1 MRASPPR
8 AMHADCERASLLVA
22 GNGDDDVGVRVSTSP
37 GDGYVGRTR
46 AQRAVAVVVAIL
58 GTSAVVSTKSHW
70 SAFPGLGLRNAV
82 HRVDDTTPELEVKTI
97 HVETTRPTAWL
108 GAQPSGDEGEG
119 EVVIDGI
126 DSDAPTSTSAMRTAA
141 IETGFAIPVSDAEL
155 QKHHWLVTYP
165 PGIDLF
171 LENIFVSGADSL
183 PDVVPGV
190 PFDGNDSEY
199 ETDGWAHKPFSNTLI
214 ENERTIGNEWET
226 SFDLGQSSNPNRE
239 TSSDLGQSSSS
250 STDGRK
256 KNSFVACVDHSSDWD
271 VAFPEGWF
279 QGFVDQTM
287 TAGYCLSDI
296 IYDATGDW
304 ETSGCKNADVVLFNE
319 GALIWKGAHRV
330 VGPDNSER
338 YELPQKT
345 HPDQVFVY
353 FAHEAPAGFGGELLD
368 RRLMDQFDYLASAN
382 EKGSSA
388 WWNFAF
394 SARHLTQVRLFPK
407 FIHCLMRRTERSD
420 ASTTTSLP
428 FQ

>member
-126 DSDAPTSTSAMRTAA
+126 DSDVPTSTSAMRTAA

-214 ENERTIGNEWET
+214 ENDRTIGNEW
-226 SFDLGQSSNPNRE
+226 R
-239 TSSDLGQSSSS
+239 
-250 STDGRK
+250 RR
-256 KNSFVACVDHSSDWD
+256 
-271 VAFPEGWF
+271 
-279 QGFVDQTM
+279 
-287 TAGYCLSDI
+287 
-296 IYDATGDW
+296 
-304 ETSGCKNADVVLFNE
+304 
-319 GALIWKGAHRV
+319 LIWASRPTLTV
-330 VGPDNSER
+330 R
-338 YELPQKT
+338 
-345 HPDQVFVY
+345 
-353 FAHEAPAGFGGELLD
+353 
-368 RRLMDQFDYLASAN
+368 RRLIWAN
-382 EKGSSA
+382 R
-388 WWNFAF
+388 
-394 SARHLTQVRLFPK
+394 RHRPQTDE
-407 FIHCLMRRTERSD
+407 RRTRSWR
-420 ASTTTSLP
+420 ASTTHPTGMSRSRKGGSRGSWTKR
-428 FQ
+428 